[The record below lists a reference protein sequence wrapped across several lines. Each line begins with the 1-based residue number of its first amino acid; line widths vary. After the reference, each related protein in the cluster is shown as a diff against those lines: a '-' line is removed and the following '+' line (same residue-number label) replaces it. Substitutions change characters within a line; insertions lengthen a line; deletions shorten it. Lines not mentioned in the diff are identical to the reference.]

1 MAGAETGRRAE
12 AGLLACALGVALLA
26 PAPARP
32 APGPRIRVRTFDF
45 VDRSRSIRL
54 PGGREVPRPLE
65 TVVRYPAT
73 GGPEPLVVFGHGFAL
88 TPATYAALLQTWAAA
103 GYVVAAPVFPLE
115 NANAPGGPTESD
127 LANEPRDLRFVLT
140 ALLALSRRPHTALTG
155 RIDPSRIAVAGQSDG
170 AVAALAVAYD
180 RRYRDRRVRAA
191 IILSGA
197 RLPGMG
203 AFPRRGPPL
212 LAVQGTADPLNAP
225 ATTAAYFRLA
235 ARPKFLLW
243 LLGAS
248 HLAPYTDEQPQL
260 ALVERVTLAFLG
272 HYLRRGPL
280 RAIAVAARPPGL
292 ARLVSDP

>member
-115 NANAPGGPTESD
+115 NANAPGGPTETD
-127 LANEPRDLRFVLT
+127 LASEPRDLRFVR
-140 ALLALSRRPHTALTG
+140 SEE
-155 RIDPSRIAVAGQSDG
+155 
-170 AVAALAVAYD
+170 
-180 RRYRDRRVRAA
+180 RRVGKECR
-191 IILSGA
+191 S
-197 RLPGMG
+197 R
-203 AFPRRGPPL
+203 
-212 LAVQGTADPLNAP
+212 
-225 ATTAAYFRLA
+225 
-235 ARPKFLLW
+235 W
-243 LLGAS
+243 
-248 HLAPYTDEQPQL
+248 
-260 ALVERVTLAFLG
+260 
-272 HYLRRGPL
+272 
-280 RAIAVAARPPGL
+280 
-292 ARLVSDP
+292 